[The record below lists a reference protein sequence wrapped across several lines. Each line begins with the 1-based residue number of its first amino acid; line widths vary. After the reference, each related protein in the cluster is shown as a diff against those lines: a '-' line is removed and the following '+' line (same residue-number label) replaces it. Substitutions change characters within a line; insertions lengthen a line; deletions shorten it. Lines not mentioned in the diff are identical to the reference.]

1 MAGQDHPTNDQ
12 LIDQL
17 SKGTGTL
24 AQRMVEI
31 AQTVQ
36 LADQAGQQNHLEYLQ
51 NLMKAPNLVFDQTED
66 LGGNLPTV
74 SRHDERPLISAVETE
89 RLAIDE
95 VTMNF
100 DMTIGAHTESVNDLA
115 VGVNS
120 KTEAEASEGW
130 IFGGV
135 KVKTTL
141 TADVRYSDKNTR
153 RTDMTA
159 KMAVGISMRRLP
171 TPEGLL
177 TAIDCANEFSRT
189 NNAYRME
196 ALRAELDTIL
206 AAARASGG
214 NEAPDGGASQGGGG
228 GGSSQGGGG
237 GSSQG
242 GGGGS
247 SQGGGGSAPTNLA
260 PNNPHQSQQ
269 GQGYHVGQRGR

>member
-1 MAGQDHPTNDQ
+1 MAAQDHPTNDQ

-189 NNAYRME
+189 NNEYRMA
-196 ALRAELDTIL
+196 ALREELNTIVKE
-206 AAARASGG
+206 AQSSGG
-214 NEAPDGGASQGGGG
+214 AEAPDGGGTQGGGG

-237 GSSQG
+237 G
-242 GGGGS
+242 GGGS
-247 SQGGGGSAPTNLA
+247 SQGGGGSAPSGLA
-260 PNNPHQSQQ
+260 PTNPHQQ
-269 GQGYHVGQRGR
+269 GQGQTQHVGQRGR